1 MLIEIRFIGDDS
13 KVDLLYLDQDN
24 QHYLL
29 DDLLDGLSENRASNQ
44 DVIVRGIRIVVCSC
58 GEPTSAA
65 NCSL

>member
-1 MLIEIRFIGDDS
+1 MLIEIRFIDDDS

-44 DVIVRGIRIVVCSC
+44 DVIVRGIRIVVC
-58 GEPTSAA
+58 
-65 NCSL
+65 